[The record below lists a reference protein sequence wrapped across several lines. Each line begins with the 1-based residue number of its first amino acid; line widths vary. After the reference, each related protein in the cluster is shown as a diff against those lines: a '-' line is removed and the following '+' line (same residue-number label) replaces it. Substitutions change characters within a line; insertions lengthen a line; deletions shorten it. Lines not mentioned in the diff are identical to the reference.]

1 MKYKIIALVSVC
13 SVLCAC
19 QNSVNKQM
27 DNQSYAL
34 AVNKGNTEN
43 QKVKYVPVP
52 MPGQFMPLKT
62 KKPVHL
68 TGEAAIEAA
77 NKKSTKQANSG
88 KYINSIM
95 NFDYMPGAL
104 YQIYCAP
111 YSVTDVQFQNNE
123 HIVAVGAGDTA
134 RWQVTKSYSGVGATR
149 QEHLFIKP
157 TEDSLNNSIVVTTDL
172 RTYHLMLMSTSKTY
186 MASVTWR
193 YPEGDNGM
201 LIENLD
207 DESAE
212 NPIDLANAVD
222 TSNLRFNYQLRQL
235 TKSGKP
241 DWYPRMVFN
250 DGKKTYIKFP
260 PNMQETPN
268 LLIGIGGK
276 TNQVTNYR
284 LQGDYYVLDSVVYYA
299 QLCGGPEGK
308 TVIQIEPK
316 GR

>member
-1 MKYKIIALVSVC
+1 MKYKIIVLASTCL
-13 SVLCAC
+13 VLCAC
-19 QNSVNKQM
+19 QNSANKQM
-27 DNQSYAL
+27 DNQRYAL
-34 AVNKGNTEN
+34 AVNKSNPVH

-52 MPGQFMPLKT
+52 MPGQFMPLKH
-62 KKPVHL
+62 KKSAHL

-77 NKKSTKQANSG
+77 NKKSVRQANSG

-111 YSVTDVQFQNNE
+111 YSITDVQFQVNE
-123 HIVAVGAGDTA
+123 HINSVGAGDTA
-134 RWQVTKSYSGVGATR
+134 RWQVTKSSSGVGATK

-157 TEDSLNNSIVVTTDL
+157 MEDGLNNSIVVTTDL

-186 MASVTWR
+186 MASVTWH

-201 LIENLD
+201 LVENLGD
-207 DESAE
+207 DSSE
-212 NPIDLANAVD
+212 NPIDLTNTVD
-222 TSNLRFNYQLRQL
+222 TGNLKFNYQLRQL
-235 TKSGKP
+235 TKGGKP
-241 DWYPRMVFN
+241 DWYPLMIFN

-268 LLIGIGGK
+268 LLFGIGGK
-276 TNQVTNYR
+276 TNQVVNYR
-284 LQGDYYVLDSVVYYA
+284 LQGNYYVLDSVVYYA

-308 TVIQIEPK
+308 TIIQIEPK

>member
-1 MKYKIIALVSVC
+1 MKYKIIALVSIC

-34 AVNKGNTEN
+34 AVNKGNTER

-68 TGEAAIEAA
+68 TGEAAIDAA

-193 YPEGDNGM
+193 YPEGDNDM

-212 NPIDLANAVD
+212 SPIDLANTVD
-222 TSNLRFNYQLRQL
+222 TSNLKFNYQLKQL
-235 TKSGKP
+235 TKGGKP

-268 LLIGIGGK
+268 LLVGIGGR
-276 TNQVTNYR
+276 TNQVANYR

-308 TVIQIEPK
+308 TIIQIEPK